1 MHLSVKSVKLYSQM
15 RVVRLAQGEDLSVRD
30 FANPD
35 FVYVAQCDPETALRV
50 EMTRYQGGEAN
61 QTTATVKLEQG

>member
-1 MHLSVKSVKLYSQM
+1 M
-15 RVVRLAQGEDLSVRD
+15 RD

-35 FVYVAQCDPETALRV
+35 FVYVAQCEPETVLRV

-61 QTTATVKLEQG
+61 QTTATVKLE